1 MRTIL
6 NSRGLMVA
14 LGLLVTASVAGCAAR
29 PAASV
34 AAAGPTPTPAATV
47 NARPTPV
54 AAASQ
59 AATPPAAPSATPT
72 GTGGIQNLVI
82 SSAEKAELAAAFVA
96 TAYPNTPAADLG
108 YPVEVPGTTYY
119 AFDPATDTWWAMA
132 TFEPT
137 APYTIQSAYPDGTSV
152 VTFRKVGA
160 GIWQAGMA
168 GTPLV
173 CGEIDRF
180 PPAVLQT
187 WGLPTASP
195 LCTSPS

>member
-1 MRTIL
+1 MGAIL
-6 NSRGLMVA
+6 NSRGLVVG
-14 LGLLVTASVAGCAAR
+14 LGLLVTASVAACAAR
-29 PAASV
+29 PAANV
-34 AAAGPTPTPAATV
+34 ATAGPTPTPAATAT
-47 NARPTPV
+47 ARPTPT

-59 AATPPAAPSATPT
+59 AAAQPAAPSATPT
-72 GTGGIQNLVI
+72 GTGIQNLI
-82 SSAEKAELAAAFVA
+82 ITSAEKAELAAAFVA

-137 APYTIQSAYPDGTSV
+137 APYTIQSAYTDGSTV
-152 VTFRKVGA
+152 VTFKEVGA
-160 GIWQAGMA
+160 SGWQAGMA

-173 CGEIDRF
+173 CGEINRF
-180 PPAVLQT
+180 PAAVLQT